1 MRAFASLRR
10 RGDFSRLR
18 QRGRRVAT
26 PSLTVYRADS
36 PPARGLPLVGI
47 STGRAVG
54 GAVVRNR
61 VRRRIRAILDELFK
75 DHLPPQRLLVE
86 ARPASANLSF
96 ERLQAEL
103 VRAIGA

>member
-18 QRGRRVAT
+18 RRGRRVAT
-26 PSLTVYRADS
+26 PSLTVYRADAS
-36 PPARGLPLVGI
+36 RGGLPLVGI

-61 VRRRIRAILDELFK
+61 IRRRILAILDELFSTQA
-75 DHLPPQRLLVE
+75 PPERLLVE
-86 ARPASANLSF
+86 ARPAAATLAF
-96 ERLQAEL
+96 ERLRAEL
-103 VRAIGA
+103 ARAIRT